1 MTGCIYTN
9 YMGVNKMSN
18 INSLL
23 YSGTIQTNLKNTE
36 LKMKFEQRKQNPNN
50 TENSSKNE
58 SQMKID
64 QFKDDLE
71 KFQADNKL
79 TAIDSKL
86 KSGSEL
92 TEKELEYLREKNP
105 ELYKKAMAIKE
116 ERKQYKKSLQ
126 NAKSKEEVERIK
138 SNKMQ
143 AFLTEA
149 NSVKNN
155 PNISSEKK
163 EDFLEQLNRRM
174 AAISKEHA
182 KFKASKEYQK
192 LPEEDK
198 IKKSPNNKSNNKNS
212 KEINL
217 KA

>member
-1 MTGCIYTN
+1 
-9 YMGVNKMSN
+9 MSN

-23 YSGTIQTNLKNTE
+23 YSGTIQTNIKSTE
-36 LKMKFEQRKQNPNN
+36 LKMKFEQRKQNPHK
-50 TENSSKNE
+50 TENSGKNE

-71 KFQADNKL
+71 KFQTDNKL
-79 TAIDSKL
+79 NAIDSKL

-163 EDFLEQLNRRM
+163 EELLEQLNRRM

-182 KFKASKEYQK
+182 KFKESKEYQK

-198 IKKSPNNKSNNKNS
+198 IKNDSKNKSNKKNH
-212 KEINL
+212 KEFDL

>member
-1 MTGCIYTN
+1 
-9 YMGVNKMSN
+9 MSN

-23 YSGTIQTNLKNTE
+23 YSGTIQTNLKSTE
-36 LKMKFEQRKQNPNN
+36 LKMKFEQRKQNPHN
-50 TENSSKNE
+50 TENSGKNE

-71 KFQADNKL
+71 KFQTDNKL

-92 TEKELEYLREKNP
+92 TEKEIEYLREKNP

-126 NAKSKEEVERIK
+126 NAKSKEEVERIR

-143 AFLTEA
+143 SFLTEA
-149 NSVKNN
+149 TSVKNN

-163 EDFLEQLNRRM
+163 EEFMEQLNRRM

-198 IKKSPNNKSNNKNS
+198 IKRTPHNKSNNKNS
-212 KEINL
+212 KEVNL

>member
-1 MTGCIYTN
+1 ME
-9 YMGVNKMSN
+9 VNKMSN

-126 NAKSKEEVERIK
+126 SAKSKEEVERIK

-212 KEINL
+212 KEVNL

>member
-1 MTGCIYTN
+1 MA
-9 YMGVNKMSN
+9 N

-58 SQMKID
+58 SQIKID
-64 QFKDDLE
+64 QFKDNLD
-71 KFQADNKL
+71 KFQDDNKL
-79 TAIDSKL
+79 SAIDSKL
-86 KSGSEL
+86 KSGNEL

-163 EDFLEQLNRRM
+163 EEFIEQLNRRM

-198 IKKSPNNKSNNKNS
+198 IKKSSKNKSNKKFS

-217 KA
+217 KV